1 MPSTARCRSPWSS
14 ARGLIASMA
23 TAANPAQRPVT
34 PGLAPYYRRYELPWS
49 PSEEMEQ
56 RFRRI
61 LRNLLIVLAIIA
73 VIMPFLPRTER
84 VANTDSLPERVVQ
97 LVQEPPP
104 PPPPPPPP
112 KPEPQKPVEKAP
124 VTPKPVPPPVDARVK
139 ASKSGLLAS
148 MDDLAALRDM
158 NLDKLAKNQPKTTDP
173 GDVTQVSRSLILSK
187 AGGTSGGISAPQS
200 SGLAAG
206 SGSLHGYHAGTVKDP
221 TLATGNQG
229 AGATRGGGSGKASRS
244 ADEIALVFTRNKGA
258 IDAMYARALRDNPA
272 LQGKV
277 VLEITI
283 SPAGDITA
291 ARVISSDLN
300 DPEFESKLLARIKL
314 FKFEAKDVAALTA
327 TKPIDFFP
335 AG

>member
-1 MPSTARCRSPWSS
+1 
-14 ARGLIASMA
+14 MA

-84 VANTDSLPERVVQ
+84 VVNTDSLPERVVQ

-112 KPEPQKPVEKAP
+112 KPEPQKPLEKAP
-124 VTPKPVPPPVDARVK
+124 PTPKPVAPPVDARVK

-206 SGSLHGYHAGTVKDP
+206 SGSLNGYRAGEVKGP
-221 TLATGNQG
+221 TLATGSQG
-229 AGATRGGGSGKASRS
+229 AGNTRGGGSGKASRS

-283 SPAGDITA
+283 APSGDITS
-291 ARVISSDLN
+291 ARIVSSDLN
-300 DPEFESKLLARIKL
+300 DPEFESKLLARVRL
-314 FKFEAKDVAALTA
+314 FKFDAKDVATLTA